1 MDELLEEKERLE
13 NELWNIN
20 MKITELKIKDEQKRL
35 RDICNKTNKDFMRG
49 LDFIFML
56 NIMSHYNYRAKGSM
70 YFMDMAKERLGVEWE
85 DMEKLSDLYY
95 EFVGYYDFE
104 FFEDIFD
111 LGLKIKRGEIEE
123 TELVINRP

>member
-104 FFEDIFD
+104 FFEDYFD
-111 LGLKIKRGEIEE
+111 LGLKIKRGEMDKI
-123 TELVINRP
+123 ELVINRP